1 MLSKIWLNY
10 LMWQLPIPTPQSYT
24 VEQFFLRFPSLQ
36 HTNPGQLSSPSCS
49 VHGSAESKRLQPW
62 LAALAQ
68 MSHTCIHPL
77 KFGFNLT
84 VPVFYNKAAIQEQ
97 KEACSLLTQP
107 PRLWACRRWR
117 KPCPAAGA
125 CQPCPSCFQT
135 LPATFKTLSRET
147 LSQRVSIV
155 HSMFY
160 APLQQSL
167 LIATQHTERGTKKQ
181 GVPALCRTAT
191 AALPRA
197 TKLPSNRVFGSQ
209 RDSVTHLRVITVYW
223 HYDWMNTS
231 NVFGEQGGNEQNLHH
246 GWWEA
251 FYGNRR
257 RGKNC
262 WNFLLTYNGAC
273 CGLSFMTSEH
283 WNKKEKTNLELFSI
297 KC

>member
-1 MLSKIWLNY
+1 MA
-10 LMWQLPIPTPQSYT
+10 QLPDVTASYSYPTELHSWAIFPPC
-24 VEQFFLRFPSLQ
+24 FPSLQ

-107 PRLWACRRWR
+107 PRLRACRRWR

-135 LPATFKTLSRET
+135 FPATFKTE
-147 LSQRVSIV
+147 QRNIITASECCAFDVLCSTPAIP
-155 HSMFY
+155 SY
-160 APLQQSL
+160 
-167 LIATQHTERGTKKQ
+167 G
-181 GVPALCRTAT
+181 PALRRTAT

-197 TKLPSNRVFGSQ
+197 TKLPSNRVLGSQ
-209 RDSVTHLRVITVYW
+209 RDSVTHLRVTTVYW
-223 HYDWMNTS
+223 HYNWMNTS

-283 WNKKEKTNLELFSI
+283 WNKKEKTNLGLFSI
-297 KC
+297 KMLSTSP

>member
-1 MLSKIWLNY
+1 MA
-10 LMWQLPIPTPQSYT
+10 QLPDVTASYSYPTELHCWAIFPPC
-24 VEQFFLRFPSLQ
+24 FPSLQ

-107 PRLWACRRWR
+107 PRLRACRRWR

-125 CQPCPSCFQT
+125 CQPSCFQT

-147 LSQRVSIV
+147 LSQRVSVV

-167 LIATQHTERGTKKQ
+167 LMALHCAGQQQQHYHVPQSFLQTVSSEARGTQ
-181 GVPALCRTAT
+181 
-191 AALPRA
+191 
-197 TKLPSNRVFGSQ
+197 
-209 RDSVTHLRVITVYW
+209 
-223 HYDWMNTS
+223 
-231 NVFGEQGGNEQNLHH
+231 
-246 GWWEA
+246 
-251 FYGNRR
+251 
-257 RGKNC
+257 
-262 WNFLLTYNGAC
+262 
-273 CGLSFMTSEH
+273 
-283 WNKKEKTNLELFSI
+283 
-297 KC
+297 